1 MYYRYSPFLAKVVKL
16 AFRYAC
22 CGHSNT
28 NTKQFYSQSSQQ
40 YLSSMYSNIVYQY
53 IRFHVLPVHGGENK
67 ALFSYR
73 NFFTSIICKYHKL
86 IIIINTPK

>member
-40 YLSSMYSNIVYQY
+40 YLSSMYSFFFGQ
-53 IRFHVLPVHGGENK
+53 RVLC
-67 ALFSYR
+67 
-73 NFFTSIICKYHKL
+73 TL
-86 IIIINTPK
+86 I